1 MMCFARVP
9 FFVYCSFKYFGIA
22 LRMRIVNL
30 MSKHFFLVQL
40 KILIVSATLA
50 LLFSI
55 NVSAA
60 SAETAKSPG
69 WGSHGMAVFGGNEG
83 LYASH
88 LPMFHVPHDA
98 QVVFRF
104 HLKDPTTDNALRKA
118 LASKPELWTLEPEK
132 FDLHRFA
139 PGHADPLKQ
148 FSARFVQGHFERDG
162 KERYIN
168 QTVVVDEIVIFQR
181 LSFTP
186 RVESKGRYRVIGN
199 GLERFVLKVIDRRP
213 DFDLIATL
221 KPPVNNVTTLPM
233 PNILLLPTN
242 TLQAPSTEA
251 WNSMLSKQAG
261 NSASFGTLLYFETGD
276 LK

>member
-1 MMCFARVP
+1 
-9 FFVYCSFKYFGIA
+9 
-22 LRMRIVNL
+22 
-30 MSKHFFLVQL
+30 MSKHFSLVQL
-40 KILIVSATLA
+40 NVLIASLA
-50 LLFSI
+50 LVLLCII
-55 NVSAA
+55 NVRAA
-60 SAETAKSPG
+60 SAVTATSPG

-104 HLKDPTTDNALRKA
+104 HLKDPATDIALRRT
-118 LASKPELWTLEPEK
+118 LTSKPELWTLDPEK
-132 FDLHRFA
+132 FDLHRFE
-139 PGHADPLKQ
+139 PGHTNPLKQ

-162 KERYIN
+162 KERYLN
-168 QTVVVDEIVIFQR
+168 QTVVVDEIIIFQR

-186 RVESKGRYRVIGN
+186 RVESKGRYRVIGK
-199 GLERFVLKVIDRRP
+199 GLERFVLKEIDRRP

-221 KPPVNNVTTLPM
+221 KPPVNNTAPLPMPMPMPM

-242 TLQAPSTEA
+242 TLQAPSTDA
-251 WNSMLSKQAG
+251 WNIMLSKQAG